1 MNKKRILF
9 IYTSRSSFV
18 QRDIEILS
26 SEFEVIEFEF
36 SQSRKFLLPFTF
48 LRQLIFLLTYRK
60 ADAAVIQF
68 GGYHSFLP
76 VLLGGMLKMKTAV
89 IAGGVDCVFYPEINY
104 GYMGKF
110 PINFFAKFSFKNC
123 SLILPKHESLL
134 FFSDTYN
141 YDNPTNQGLKHF
153 IPDLKTGYSVINNG
167 FDENVFFRNKEKEPN
182 TFVTA
187 AFGLD
192 DETNFILKGVDLI
205 VKVASEFPQCKFKII
220 GGTSITNKASIPPNV
235 ILLPPMSRDD
245 LVAEYSKSE
254 FYLQLSMSEGF
265 PNAICEAMLCE
276 CVPIGSNVNSI
287 PEIIGETG
295 YVLKYR
301 KPDQLK
307 TLIQEALINK
317 TAKRGS
323 ASRNRII
330 QDFSLTKRNNNLI
343 EQVIAINNNRVN
355 PIK

>member
-1 MNKKRILF
+1 MTKRSLLF

-26 SEFEVIEFEF
+26 SEYEVSEFDF
-36 SQSRKFLLPFTF
+36 SQSRKFLLPLTF
-48 LRQLIFLLTYRK
+48 LRQLAFLITHRK

-76 VLLGGMLKMKTAV
+76 VLLGGMLKIKTAV
-89 IAGGVDCVFYPEINY
+89 IAGGVDCVYYPEINY

-110 PINFFAKFSFKNC
+110 PISFFTKFSFRNC
-123 SLILPKHESLL
+123 DLILPKHESLM
-134 FFSDTYN
+134 FFRDTYN
-141 YDNPTNQGLKHF
+141 YENPTNQGLQHF

-167 FDENVFFRNKEKEPN
+167 FDEKVFFRNKEKESN

-192 DETNFILKGVDLI
+192 DETNYILKGIDII
-205 VKVASEFPQCKFKII
+205 VKVAPEFPQCRFTII
-220 GGTSITNKASIPPNV
+220 GGTTIKDKSSIPANV

-276 CVPIGSNVNSI
+276 CVPIGSNVNSV

-295 YVLKYR
+295 YVLKHR
-301 KPDQLK
+301 NPDQLK
-307 TLIQEALINK
+307 TLIKETLNNK

-323 ASRNRII
+323 DSRNRII
-330 QDFSLTKRNNNLI
+330 QNFSLTKRNKNLI
-343 EQVIAINNNRVN
+343 EQVIAINNNQVN